1 MMTLNPFPALND
13 PQVLTDVTVMSDRY
27 EKALGENILHE
38 LDALFYDGA
47 ETVRYGVGENLY
59 GFEEIQAF
67 RRART
72 GGSPP
77 REVLRRV
84 ITAVGQDVAT
94 VDLEFRRIGTEK
106 IGRQSQTWFRT
117 PDGWKIIAAH
127 VSLMGAGS

>member
-1 MMTLNPFPALND
+1 MND
-13 PQVLTDVTVMSDRY
+13 PQVLAEVTEMSDRY
-27 EKALGENILHE
+27 EKALGDNILHE

-59 GFEEIQAF
+59 GFQEIQAF
-67 RRART
+67 RRGRT

-94 VDLEFRRIGTEK
+94 VDLEFRRIGAER

-117 PDGWKIIAAH
+117 TDGWKIIAAH
-127 VSLMGAGS
+127 VSLMGTGS

>member
-1 MMTLNPFPALND
+1 MMTLKSFPALND
-13 PQVLTDVTVMSDRY
+13 PQVCVEVTAMSDRY
-27 EKALGENILHE
+27 EKALSENILHE
-38 LDALFYDGA
+38 LDAFFYEGA

-67 RRART
+67 RRARA

-94 VDLEFRRIGTEK
+94 VDLEFRRIGAEK

-127 VSLMGAGS
+127 VSLMGTGS